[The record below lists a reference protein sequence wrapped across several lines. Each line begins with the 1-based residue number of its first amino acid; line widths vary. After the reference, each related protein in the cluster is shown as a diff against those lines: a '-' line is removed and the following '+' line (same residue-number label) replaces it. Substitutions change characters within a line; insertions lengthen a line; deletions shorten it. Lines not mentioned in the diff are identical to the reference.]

1 MRVLRPP
8 ERDPWLV
15 SALDVCLAVALL
27 TLRRPARP
35 ASRARRVALATVAV
49 AAAGAATWLLLGGP
63 ADARPVID
71 PPTLQLGQVQRGERK
86 TAAVILTNPGGR
98 PVTIS
103 ATRTSCP
110 CLAVRLPERVVPAH
124 SSVPVVLEYDS
135 SREPDFTGR
144 PLVTA
149 EGLDQDG
156 QPLFR
161 ATMMVAVR

>member
-1 MRVLRPP
+1 
-8 ERDPWLV
+8 
-15 SALDVCLAVALL
+15 
-27 TLRRPARP
+27 
-35 ASRARRVALATVAV
+35 
-49 AAAGAATWLLLGGP
+49 
-63 ADARPVID
+63 
-71 PPTLQLGQVQRGERK
+71 
-86 TAAVILTNPGGR
+86 
-98 PVTIS
+98 
-103 ATRTSCP
+103 
-110 CLAVRLPERVVPAH
+110 LAVRLPERVVPPH